1 VPRTGTAPLPAR
13 TVVGR
18 AVAAG
23 AVGGLV
29 AFAFARAFAEPL
41 IGAAIDYEGERG
53 EVENSLAVAAGQA
66 PAAEGPEVFSRT
78 VQSWPGIATGM
89 ILSGIALGLLFAV
102 VYAVTQQRTTLRPR
116 VLALVISGLGFLA
129 LYLTPFVKYPA
140 NPPAVGH
147 DDTIGDRSGL
157 YLLMVVG
164 SALFLVAAGLVVR
177 ATRERLGTWNAVL
190 LGGLVYVALSAILM
204 SVLPALGELASNVAT
219 YGPATTETPQPLRGP
234 GGEILFPGFDPDL
247 LYSFRVYSLTAQLL
261 LWGALGLVF
270 GALAERAAGTRT
282 AEPEAS
288 HRDTPQDLV
297 SRSE

>member
-1 VPRTGTAPLPAR
+1 VSLTETASLPAR
-13 TVVGR
+13 AIVGR

-23 AVGGLV
+23 AAGGVV
-29 AFAFARAFAEPL
+29 AFAFARVFAEPL

-53 EVENSLAVAAGQA
+53 EAENGLAVAAGQT

-89 ILSGIALGLLFAV
+89 ILAGVAIGLLFAV
-102 VYAVTQQRTTLRPR
+102 VYAVAQQRTTLRPR
-116 VLALVISGLGFLA
+116 VLALVIAGLGFLA

-157 YLLMVVG
+157 YLVMVVG
-164 SALFLVAAGLVVR
+164 SVLFLVAAGFVVR
-177 ATRERLGTWNAVL
+177 AVRERLGTWNAVL
-190 LGGLVYVALSAILM
+190 LGGVVYVALSAILM

-234 GGEILFPGFDPDL
+234 GGEIVFPGFDPDL
-247 LYSFRVYSLTAQLL
+247 LYSFRLYSLTAQLL

-270 GALAERAAGTRT
+270 GALAERATGAAATGSAVSR
-282 AEPEAS
+282 
-288 HRDTPQDLV
+288 RDTPQDLV